1 MIGIIV
7 AEEKELEE
15 VLNITLIKN
24 KRNIFDKTFYIGS
37 INKKEVVIVKS
48 NVGKVNSA
56 RSAQM
61 LIDNFDIRIV
71 INIGTSGSVD
81 NNLNIGDVVVAD
93 RLYQYDFD
101 VTAFGRKLG
110 EIENIGEC
118 IYTNKNILNK
128 ISKDLIV
135 GGIASGDKFITRM
148 EDKTFIRD
156 KFNVVCIE
164 MEGASIAQVC
174 YLSNIPFLVIRSVT
188 DKLDGTSEVDF
199 VKFLEYSSRKVA
211 NILKNII
218 EDI

>member
-24 KRNIFDKTFYIGS
+24 KRDIFDKTFYIGS

-101 VTAFGRKLG
+101 VTAIGRKLG

-156 KFNVVCIE
+156 KFNVMCIE

-211 NILKNII
+211 NILKDII

>member
-7 AEEKELEE
+7 AEDKELEE
-15 VLNITLIKN
+15 VLNIALIKN
-24 KRNIFDKTFYIGS
+24 KRDIFDKTFYIGS

-118 IYTNKNILNK
+118 IYTDKNILNK

-174 YLSNIPFLVIRSVT
+174 YLSNIPFLVIRSIT
-188 DKLDGTSEVDF
+188 DKLDGTSEIDF

-211 NILKNII
+211 NILKGII

>member
-24 KRNIFDKTFYIGS
+24 KRDIFDKTFYIGS

-61 LIDNFDIRIV
+61 LIDNFDIKIV

-118 IYTNKNILNK
+118 IYTDKNILNK

-156 KFNVVCIE
+156 KFNVMCIE

-211 NILKNII
+211 NILKDII

>member
-24 KRNIFDKTFYIGS
+24 KREIFDKIFYIGF

-56 RSAQM
+56 RSTQM

-81 NNLNIGDVVVAD
+81 NKLNIGDVVVAD

-148 EDKTFIRD
+148 EEKVFIRD
-156 KFNVVCIE
+156 KFNVMCIE
-164 MEGASIAQVC
+164 MEGASVAQVC
-174 YLSNIPFLVIRSVT
+174 YLSNIPFLVIRSIT

-199 VKFLEYSSRKVA
+199 VKFLEYSSRKVV
-211 NILKNII
+211 NILKDII

>member
-24 KRNIFDKTFYIGS
+24 KREIFDKIFYIGF

-56 RSAQM
+56 RSTQM

-81 NNLNIGDVVVAD
+81 NKLNIGDVVVAD

-148 EDKTFIRD
+148 EDKVFIRD
-156 KFNVVCIE
+156 KFNVMCIE
-164 MEGASIAQVC
+164 MEGASVAQVC
-174 YLSNIPFLVIRSVT
+174 YLSNIPFLVIRSIT

-199 VKFLEYSSRKVA
+199 VKFLEYSSRKVV
-211 NILKNII
+211 NILKDII